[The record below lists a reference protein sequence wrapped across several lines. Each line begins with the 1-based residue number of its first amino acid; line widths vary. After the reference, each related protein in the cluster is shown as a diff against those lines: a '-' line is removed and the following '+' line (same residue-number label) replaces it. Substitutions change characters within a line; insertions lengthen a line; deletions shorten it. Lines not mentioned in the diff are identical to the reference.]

1 MMEQIY
7 WDKLRVLVTNKCN
20 YRCPFC
26 HNEGQEKG
34 DSTDMMSASDFYR
47 FADIIKEQP
56 LSELNFSG
64 GEPFMN
70 KEITDMILYATDNLS
85 CDISCATNLSMLT
98 EEHLSKLAGTR
109 LKFNIQFPYISDEL
123 FHKSTGNGKLP
134 LILSKIKRVREAGLS
149 IGLNTVI
156 QSDDAQIYRDMILF
170 AINEELPLKLLPQI
184 GLPGSSKYKEFIYPI
199 LKEYVT
205 EFKDK
210 KSGATRWALE
220 KDGHK
225 TSVLY
230 IDSPCFNKD
239 FEQCRN
245 FAELRVLPD
254 FSLQSCILKDSD
266 VKLNLDAGKDY
277 VLKQLQESWTSFKNC

>member
-1 MMEQIY
+1 
-7 WDKLRVLVTNKCN
+7 
-20 YRCPFC
+20 
-26 HNEGQEKG
+26 
-34 DSTDMMSASDFYR
+34 
-47 FADIIKEQP
+47 
-56 LSELNFSG
+56 
-64 GEPFMN
+64 
-70 KEITDMILYATDNLS
+70 MILYAIDNLS
-85 CDISCATNLSMLT
+85 CDISCATNLSLLT
-98 EEHLSKLAGTR
+98 EEHIAKLSGTR

-123 FHKSTGNGKLP
+123 FRKSTGNGKLS
-134 LILSKIKRVREAGLS
+134 LILSKIKSAQEAGIS

-156 QSDDAQIYRDMILF
+156 QSVDAQIYRDMILF

-184 GLPGSSKYKEFIYPI
+184 GLSESSKFKEFIYPI
-199 LKEYVT
+199 LKEYVV

-210 KSGATRWALE
+210 KSGATRWVLE

-230 IDSPCFNKD
+230 IDSPCFDKD

-254 FSLQSCILKDSD
+254 FSLQSCILKDSN
-266 VKLNLDAGKDY
+266 VKLDLAAGKDY

>member
-1 MMEQIY
+1 MEQIY
-7 WDKLRVLVTNKCN
+7 WDKLRVLATNKCN

-26 HNEGQEKG
+26 HNEGQEK
-34 DSTDMMSASDFYR
+34 SNHMDMMSTSDFYR
-47 FADIIKEQP
+47 FIDIIKDQP

-70 KEITDMILYATDNLS
+70 KEITNMILYAIDNLS
-85 CDISCATNLSMLT
+85 CDISCATNLSLLT
-98 EEHLSKLAGTR
+98 EEHISKLSGTR
-109 LKFNIQFPYISDEL
+109 IKFNIQFPYISEEL
-123 FHKSTGNGKLP
+123 FHKSTGNGKFQS
-134 LILSKIKRVREAGLS
+134 ILSKIRRVREAGIS
-149 IGLNTVI
+149 IALNTVV
-156 QSDDAQIYRDMILF
+156 QSNDDKIYRNMILF

-184 GLPGSSKYKEFIYPI
+184 GLSGSSKFKEFIYPI
-199 LKEYVT
+199 LKEYVV

-210 KSGATRWALE
+210 KTGATRWVLE

-254 FSLQSCILKDSD
+254 FSLQSCILKDSN
-266 VKLNLDAGKDY
+266 VKLDLTAGKDY
-277 VLKQLQESWTSFKNC
+277 VLKQLQESWTNFKNC